1 MPISDITETLPLVD
15 HHCHGL
21 FPVDLDDERLADS
34 LSEAFAPA
42 PPGTDHWDK
51 PVALSLRRRCA
62 PLLTWSRSARRR
74 RMPSAAGRSAR
85 RR

>member
-1 MPISDITETLPLVD
+1 MD

-42 PPGTDHWDK
+42 PPGTNHWDK
-51 PVALSLRRRCA
+51 PVALGLRRWCA
-62 PLLTWSRSARRR
+62 PLLDLEPFCAHLPT
-74 RMPSAAGRSAR
+74 MPSAGVRSAPR
-85 RR
+85 R

>member
-42 PPGTDHWDK
+42 PPGTTHWDK
-51 PVALSLRRRCA
+51 PVALSLSALVRA
-62 PLLTWSRSARRR
+62 PPGPGAVLCARRLR
-74 RMPSAAGRSAR
+74 RAPA
-85 RR
+85 